1 MLSDSQYEVAKD
13 MWERGVSVKQMA
25 YRLGISKRSVMYY
38 VTRYRFDF
46 PERFKCHRLTPD
58 ERKSIVAMRADGMKI
73 REIADAIG
81 CHKNT
86 VHNVLRAAREGRT

>member
-1 MLSDSQYEVAKD
+1 MLTDSQYEAAKK
-13 MWERGVSVKQMA
+13 MWASGVSVKQMA
-25 YRLGISKRSVMYY
+25 YQLGISKRSAMYY
-38 VTRYRFDF
+38 ITRYRFDF
-46 PERFKCHRLTPD
+46 PERFKCPRLTPD

-86 VHNVLRAAREGRT
+86 VYNVLRAAREGRT